1 MAFVPRTWLFSLCGH
16 EIFVWAFEPCTCLF
30 CLLKVCLWFILR
42 ICLAQ
47 GWVLFYCTM
56 VRQPHE
62 HPVVPWG
69 RVPLRHCS
77 SPYCFRFNN
86 APRWHTCCWQCGHWG
101 SDYHTP
107 ACPVRQSNTVRTL
120 VESQALLE
128 TILAQMDEL
137 PPVGS
142 SGFWRHCGIDVHFEL
157 FDSGDT
163 WWQTVTVTRLP
174 LRPV

>member
-1 MAFVPRTWLFSLCGH
+1 MNDGTRTKDDLLPSRLMLEEDSAHYFIITCRHSFHHYLLQCWCLCFVMFCVFGNHIFRLFD
-16 EIFVWAFEPCTCLF
+16 LF
-30 CLLKVCLWFILR
+30 KFHYR
-42 ICLAQ
+42 FCLAQ
-47 GWVLFYCTM
+47 GWVRFYCTM
-56 VRQPHE
+56 FRQPHE
-62 HPVVPWG
+62 DIAVPWR

-107 ACPVRQSNTVRTL
+107 ACPVRQANALRTL

-137 PPVGS
+137 PPV
-142 SGFWRHCGIDVHFEL
+142 R
-157 FDSGDT
+157 
-163 WWQTVTVTRLP
+163 
-174 LRPV
+174 